1 MNPMPIIMNCN
12 IVGIRYPALYRS
24 MERVTNNSKH
34 VRLALRNN
42 TSKTKAFNKG

>member
-1 MNPMPIIMNCN
+1 MLEASYPN
-12 IVGIRYPALYRS
+12 IDYGAVTYPNIDYGA
-24 MERVTNNSKH
+24 VTNNSKH